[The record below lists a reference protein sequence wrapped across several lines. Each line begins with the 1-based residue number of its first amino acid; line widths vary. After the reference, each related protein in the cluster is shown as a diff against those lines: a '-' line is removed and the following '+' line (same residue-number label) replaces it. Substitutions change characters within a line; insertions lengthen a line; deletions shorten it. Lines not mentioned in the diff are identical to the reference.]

1 MEIEAVIVFVFGV
14 FMSTVFYGR
23 DNTDAAKWCWIIA
36 VILSLFL
43 TLICGTTIIIN

>member
-1 MEIEAVIVFVFGV
+1 MIVKMEVQAVIVFVFGV

-23 DNTDAAKWCWIIA
+23 GDIDASKWCWIIT

-43 TLICGTTIIIN
+43 PLI